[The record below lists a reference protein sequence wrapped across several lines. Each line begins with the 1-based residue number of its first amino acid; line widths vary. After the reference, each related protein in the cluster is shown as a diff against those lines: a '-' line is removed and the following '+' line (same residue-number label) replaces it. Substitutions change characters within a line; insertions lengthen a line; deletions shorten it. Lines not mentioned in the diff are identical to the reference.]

1 MKLNSPVP
9 VNWIAGFTQAKLSG
23 NDTLSAT
30 GINEIHNVQ
39 PGDISFVD
47 AEKYYDRCLHSNASI
62 IIINKEVAI
71 PEGKAILITPDPFS
85 AYVKLV
91 KHFRPFSSAN
101 KMIPDTAVIGK
112 DTIIQPNVF
121 IGNDVTIG
129 EHCIIH
135 PNVTIYDHAI
145 IGSHVIIHAGTVIGA
160 DAFYFKKRTEREV
173 MYDKLESCG
182 RVVIEDWVEIGASC
196 TIDKGVSG
204 DTIIGKGSKL
214 DNMVHIGHDAVIG
227 KNCLFAAQVGIA
239 GVAIIEDN
247 VTLWGQVGISKDL
260 VIGKDAIVLAQSGV
274 PSSLKGGKTY
284 FGYPAE
290 EAGLKRRELV
300 WVKRIP
306 ELWEKV
312 MKH

>member
-1 MKLNSPVP
+1 MKLQVPVP
-9 VNWIAGFTQAKLSG
+9 VKWIAEFTQSKLSG
-23 NDTLSAT
+23 NETLSAT

-39 PGDISFVD
+39 QGDISFVD
-47 AEKYYDRCLHSNASI
+47 AEKYYNRCIHSNASI
-62 IIINKEVAI
+62 IIIDKEVSI
-71 PEGKAILITPDPFS
+71 PEGKAILVTPDPFS
-85 AYVKLV
+85 TYVKLV
-91 KHFRPFSSAN
+91 KHFRPFVPGE
-101 KMIPDTAVIGK
+101 KMISETAVIGK
-112 DTIIQPNVF
+112 NTIIQPHVF

-135 PNVTIYDHAI
+135 PNVTIYDHAV
-145 IGSHVIIHAGTVIGA
+145 IGDHVIIHAGTVIGA

-182 RVVIEDWVEIGASC
+182 RVVIKDWVEIGAGC

-204 DTIIGKGSKL
+204 DTTIGKGSKL
-214 DNMVHIGHDAVIG
+214 DNMVHIGHDAVVG

-260 VIGKDAIVLAQSGV
+260 VIGKDAVVLAQSGV
-274 PSSLKGGKTY
+274 PGSLKGGKTY

-290 EAGLKRRELV
+290 EAGLKKRELV

>member
-1 MKLNSPVP
+1 MKLNSPVS
-9 VNWIAGFTQAKLSG
+9 VTWVAEYTQAKLLG
-23 NDTLSAT
+23 NDALSAT

-39 PGDISFVD
+39 AGDISFVD
-47 AEKYYDRCLHSNASI
+47 AEKYYDRCLHSKASI
-62 IIINKEVAI
+62 ILIDKEVNI
-71 PEGKAILITPDPFS
+71 PEGKAILVTPDPFS

-91 KHFRPFSSAN
+91 KHFCPFAPAD
-101 KMIPDTAVIGK
+101 KMISDTAVIGK
-112 DTIIQPNVF
+112 NTIIQPNVF
-121 IGNDVTIG
+121 IGNEVTIG
-129 EHCIIH
+129 ENCIIH
-135 PNVTIYDHAI
+135 PHVTIYDRTV
-145 IGSHVIIHAGTVIGA
+145 IGNNVIIHAGAVIGA
-160 DAFYFKKRTEREV
+160 DAFYFKKRIEREV
-173 MYDKLESCG
+173 RYDKLESCG

-214 DNMVHIGHDAVIG
+214 DNMVHIGHEAVIG

-260 VIGKDAIVLAQSGV
+260 VIGKDAMVLAQSGV

-306 ELWEKV
+306 DLWEKV